1 MAPTA
6 TLTSGAGRRRAGII
20 ANQVRLKSGNILP
33 DGANIAQVRG
43 NIEPKV
49 TKSVRRKNQRF
60 FFISGPCTKDGT
72 DYYWCRRGPA
82 YDSIDNWDY
91 CSPDVGIT
99 RYELKCKSD
108 HQCSKHDNKEYF
120 WCFVEA
126 NNFGWTWD
134 YCSPPFD
141 LFEFLDDSKLDFVGN
156 FNFPADPKDLQQS
169 WKLKIPSQQA
179 SGSDW
184 PGYPFLYRILA
195 GGSILDRERNINEGD
210 GLNGLSSRSL
220 MNGRQRPT
228 INLRIQV
235 PRHVGENRYNT
246 PLISTSADLDYQ
258 DRQIRTNVRRRWF
271 ESRFSSSHH
280 LFLVTID
287 ARYINESIVNL
298 VDARTRNAL
307 LSSNQRAFNFAAN
320 WNEVLIYWMVPSR
333 AIARSRRYF
342 FNPYT
347 QQVEMQVIR
356 NLNYCPEGTAGCKD
370 QRPKFEDFDDEDRSY
385 GGGYPNYL

>member
-91 CSPDVGIT
+91 CSPDFGIT

-126 NNFGWTWD
+126 NDFGWTWD

-156 FNFPADPKDLQQS
+156 FNFPGDQGLQQS
-169 WKLKIPSQQA
+169 RKLTIRSEKA

-195 GGSILDRERNINEGD
+195 GGRILTLERDINEGN
-210 GLNGLSSRSL
+210 GFNGLLSRSR
-220 MNGRQRPT
+220 MNNRQRPT
-228 INLRIQV
+228 INQRIQV
-235 PRHVGENRYNT
+235 PLHVGQNRFNS
-246 PLISTSADLDYQ
+246 PWISTSADLDHQ
-258 DRQIRTNVRRRWF
+258 DRQIRTNVRRRWDA
-271 ESRFSSSHH
+271 SHSNSH
-280 LFLVTID
+280 QLFLVTID
-287 ARYINESIVNL
+287 ARYIDERVVNL
-298 VDARTRNAL
+298 IDDRTANAL
-307 LSSNQRAFNFAAN
+307 LSSNQRALNFARN
-320 WNEVLIYWMVPSR
+320 WNEVLIYWSVPSR
-333 AIARSRRYF
+333 AIKSSRRYF
-342 FNPYT
+342 FNQYT
-347 QQVEMQVIR
+347 KQVEMQEFS
-356 NLNYCPEGTAGCKD
+356 NPNYCHEGTAGCKD